1 MGQRYIVALGSNQPH
16 HRHGHPARV
25 LSSALLAL
33 DRAGLKVLVAS
44 PVLASR
50 PLGPS
55 QRTYA
60 NGAALVECAD
70 GPEEVLDTLLEIE
83 RAFGRK
89 RRQQRWGARVLD
101 LDLVLW
107 SGGAWAGPGLI
118 VPHPE
123 YRRRAFV
130 LAPLCAIAPRWRD
143 PLSGLTPRQLHARL
157 TRPRALPKRQP
168 SRRA

>member
-1 MGQRYIVALGSNQPH
+1 MVQRYIVALGSNKRH

-25 LSSALLAL
+25 IAAALAAL
-33 DRAGLKVLVAS
+33 DSVGLRVVAAS

-55 QRTYA
+55 LRTYA
-60 NGAALVECAD
+60 NGAALVESAQSPD
-70 GPEEVLDTLLEIE
+70 VVLARLHDIE
-83 RAFGRK
+83 RSFGRH
-89 RRQQRWGARVLD
+89 RRQQRWAARVLD

-107 SGGAWAGPGLI
+107 SGGSCAEPGLI

-123 YRRRAFV
+123 YRRRTFV

-143 PLSGLTPRQLHARL
+143 PLTGLTPRQLHARL
-157 TRPRALPKRQP
+157 TRPRTLPKRQP